1 MIRVGLAAL
10 LLLAFGGDEN
20 KQHRPRPAQGGA
32 LTVRGQI
39 IIRVPVVR
47 PPPIAPGGAGRTLVN
62 WEEDRGPRCI
72 AARQIVQADQMRQ
85 ESVDLV
91 LRDNSRVR
99 ARLERRC
106 PALDYYYGFYVSPTS
121 DGMICA
127 DRDSIRSRV
136 GGECQ
141 IDQFRTLRPGRP

>member
-1 MIRVGLAAL
+1 MIRAGVTAL
-10 LLLAFGGDEN
+10 LLLASAGGGDDAQE
-20 KQHRPRPAQGGA
+20 RPRPMQGGV

-39 IIRVPVVR
+39 IIRVSPGASGPAPIDGQFVR
-47 PPPIAPGGAGRTLVN
+47 
-62 WEEDRGPRCI
+62 WHEDRGPRCI
-72 AARQIVQADQMRQ
+72 PANRIFGAEHVGQ
-85 ESVDLV
+85 ESVDIV
-91 LRDNSRVR
+91 FRDNSRVR

-106 PALDYYYGFYVSPTS
+106 PALDFYYGFYIRPTA

-141 IDQFRTLRPGRP
+141 IDRFRTLRAVRP

>member
-1 MIRVGLAAL
+1 MIRVGVAAL
-10 LLLAFGGDEN
+10 LLLAFGGDANE
-20 KQHRPRPAQGGA
+20 QQRPRPAQGGS

-39 IIRVPVVR
+39 IIRIPLAR
-47 PPPIAPGGAGRTLVN
+47 PPRIPAGAAGGMLVN
-62 WEEDRGPRCI
+62 WQEDRGPRCI
-72 AARQIVQADQMRQ
+72 AASQITHAAQMRQ
-85 ESVDLV
+85 ESVDLI

-106 PALDYYYGFYVSPTS
+106 PALDYYYGFYINQTP